1 MNTLTTNEAVDTAI
15 TPYRIAVPQE
25 DLDDLHSRLARTRW
39 PDEPA
44 GIDWSF
50 GVPVSYMRELAEYW
64 RTSYDWRAVETRLNS
79 IPQFMTEIDGQTIHV
94 LHVRSPE
101 PDAVPLLMTHG
112 WPSSIAQ
119 YIDMIGPLSDPRAF
133 GGDPSDAFHLVI
145 PSPPGFGFSGPT
157 RETGWTIARVA
168 AAWAELMRR
177 LGYERYLAHGSDFGA
192 VTTRHLGLID
202 AKHLAAVH
210 VTQVFDATVS
220 QEDADLSRP
229 EEARSL
235 AAAQRYEYDLGGYA
249 AIQGTRPQLIGYG
262 LTDSPVFQLAWI
274 ADGFKN
280 WTDTEELPE
289 DAVGR
294 DALLT
299 AAMFYW
305 LTGTAASSA
314 RYYKEGT
321 ESWGEL
327 EPTSTVPT
335 AVAVFQHDIAIPLR
349 RLAERNHTIV
359 HWREFEQGGHFA
371 ALEQPALLVGDLR
384 EAFRPFR
391 QN

>member
-1 MNTLTTNEAVDTAI
+1 MNTLTTNEVVDAAI

-25 DLDDLHSRLARTRW
+25 ELDDLHSRLVRTRW

-50 GVPVSYMRELAEYW
+50 GVPVRYMRELAEYW
-64 RTSYDWRAVETRLNS
+64 RTSYDWRSVEAQLNS
-79 IPQFMTEIDGQTIHV
+79 YPQFTTDIDGQPIHF
-94 LHVRSPE
+94 LHIRSPE
-101 PDAVPLLMTHG
+101 PDAMPLLMTHG

-119 YIDMIGPLSDPRAF
+119 YLDMIGPLSDPQAF
-133 GGDPSDAFHLVI
+133 GGDPHDAFHLVI

-168 AAWAELMRR
+168 TAWAELMRR

-202 AKHLAAVH
+202 TEHLAAVH
-210 VTQVFDATVS
+210 VTQVFDASVS
-220 QEDADLSRP
+220 EEDADLSRP

-235 AAAQRYEYDLGGYA
+235 AAAQRYEYELGGYA
-249 AIQGTRPQLIGYG
+249 AIQGTRPQLIAYG

-280 WTDTEELPE
+280 WTDTDALPE

-294 DALLT
+294 DAMLT

-327 EPTSTVPT
+327 EPASTVPT

-359 HWREFEQGGHFA
+359 RWTEFEKGGHFA
-371 ALEQPALLVGDLR
+371 ALEQPALLVDDLR
-384 EAFRPFR
+384 AAFRPFR
-391 QN
+391 KA